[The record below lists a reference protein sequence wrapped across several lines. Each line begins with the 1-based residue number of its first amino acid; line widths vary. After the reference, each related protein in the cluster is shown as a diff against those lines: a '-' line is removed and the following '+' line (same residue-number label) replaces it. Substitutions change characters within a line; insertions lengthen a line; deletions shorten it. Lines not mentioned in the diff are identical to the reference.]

1 MTGPPAAVDGNRT
14 GPAGG
19 CAATAGRSVP
29 AGSSPRTPWRARV
42 GWGSAVADPATLP
55 TGRTDCP
62 PLKAFPV
69 RKAHGI
75 VAWTGALGIGDRR
88 AWGSVQRWGCR
99 LQSALRSRRPTLLRN
114 GSGRLHPQ
122 SLDAPYALRTVA
134 PNVVRADLSR
144 QPPSSDAQHQ
154 VQPSHLPESRSA
166 RRCRQGGRLSPP
178 ASAGIRRLPSFGA
191 P

>member
-1 MTGPPAAVDGNRT
+1 MITVCARRDRSQSNEVRSDDQPIGHAPQSGTFLRESERNAIGK
-14 GPAGG
+14 GG
-19 CAATAGRSVP
+19 
-29 AGSSPRTPWRARV
+29 WRHR
-42 GWGSAVADPATLP
+42 L
-55 TGRTDCP
+55 
-62 PLKAFPV
+62 L
-69 RKAHGI
+69 
-75 VAWTGALGIGDRR
+75 
-88 AWGSVQRWGCR
+88 WGSVQRWGCQF
-99 LQSALRSRRPTLLRN
+99 QSALRSRRPTLLRN

-166 RRCRQGGRLSPP
+166 RQCRQGGRLSPP